1 MRRAIPEAL
10 RIAEGG
16 GVPVLVRVNDEFSD
30 LIRDLDA
37 CVRPELD
44 EVVPPKV
51 ETPDQV
57 KVLEALL
64 AERELKSRLPEGK
77 IGVNLLI
84 ESAASRTAASPSRAS
99 TPTGPRSRRSA
110 TSPRGGC
117 SIQEPA

>member
-16 GVPVLVRVNDEFSD
+16 GVPVVVRVNDEFSD

-64 AERELKSRLPEGK
+64 AER
-77 IGVNLLI
+77 
-84 ESAASRTAASPSRAS
+84 
-99 TPTGPRSRRSA
+99 
-110 TSPRGGC
+110 
-117 SIQEPA
+117 

>member
-16 GVPVLVRVNDEFSD
+16 GVPVVVRVNDEFSD

-44 EVVPPKV
+44 EVVLPKV

-64 AERELKSRLPEGK
+64 AERESRAPGVCGSGLDRHRWSVSRRLPGSLVRLVRPREVAFSS
-77 IGVNLLI
+77 GVSL
-84 ESAASRTAASPSRAS
+84 
-99 TPTGPRSRRSA
+99 GP
-110 TSPRGGC
+110 
-117 SIQEPA
+117 